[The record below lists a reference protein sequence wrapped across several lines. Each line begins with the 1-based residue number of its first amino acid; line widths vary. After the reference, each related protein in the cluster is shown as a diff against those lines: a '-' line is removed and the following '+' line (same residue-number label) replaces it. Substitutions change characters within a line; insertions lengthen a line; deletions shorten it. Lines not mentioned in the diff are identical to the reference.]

1 MPVLSSHPF
10 LLVHFHSHT
19 KKEPLMQAAL
29 LLMSQI
35 IQLAQKNDLID
46 IN

>member
-19 KKEPLMQAAL
+19 KKEL
-29 LLMSQI
+29 LIASSSSVNV
-35 IQLAQKNDLID
+35 AGYTTSTKNYLID